1 MGVDKLV
8 KNKMKN
14 IAPLENWHTLRGTYL
29 KFEGDRGIILFCD
42 TQWKT

>member
-14 IAPLENWHTLRGTYL
+14 ITPLENWYTLRGTYQ
-29 KFEGDRGIILFCD
+29 KFEGSREIVLF
-42 TQWKT
+42 